1 MTIEVE
7 YDNTP
12 AEEISQESPAA
23 ESSQESPASHND
35 VQETTEVDWSSLKV
49 KNLNKDERKNYNQ
62 KRIYVWV

>member
-23 ESSQESPASHND
+23 ESSQESPASNND
-35 VQETTEVDWSSLKV
+35 VQETTQESAAEADVDSGTAGCPRSADWSH
-49 KNLNKDERKNYNQ
+49 
-62 KRIYVWV
+62 